1 MIEELIKYQ
10 KWRTGEIDASLGE
23 IGLTPAKVTACINWA
38 IESLTTNLAAHDAEV
53 AKSAF
58 IEGACA
64 FDCDHALY
72 PDQIEDQAEA
82 YAAQLRAKASK

>member
-10 KWRTGEIDASLGE
+10 KWRTGEIDASLDE

-53 AKSAF
+53 AERAVNEFCEWMLLSKRYSV
-58 IEGACA
+58 
-64 FDCDHALY
+64 
-72 PDQIEDQAEA
+72 AEWCGE
-82 YAAQLRAKASK
+82 YTNQLRAKANQ